1 MRINTDSFN
10 CWHNHSLLNTTAIM
24 RSFSFLLIWWF
35 STGKKVL
42 NRHQN
47 QFCLWSLD
55 LSDAVLLRSF
65 SSERWSATAGESF
78 DLPLTCS
85 TYTHTH
91 SYTLFVAPLS
101 KSLCRLFGNL
111 LLEVKEEL
119 IVRQGR
125 LCSVLDH
132 VLHKAG
138 LPLALIPARVNHR
151 KKKKKKELYHCISFL
166 WQLDKMNSIII

>member
-1 MRINTDSFN
+1 M
-10 CWHNHSLLNTTAIM
+10 
-24 RSFSFLLIWWF
+24 
-35 STGKKVL
+35 
-42 NRHQN
+42 
-47 QFCLWSLD
+47 QFCSGTFPQRGEAPQMESPLIFLW
-55 LSDAVLLRSF
+55 LLQH
-65 SSERWSATAGESF
+65 
-78 DLPLTCS
+78 
-85 TYTHTH
+85 THTH

-138 LPLALIPARVNHR
+138 LPLALIPERVNHR
-151 KKKKKKELYHCISFL
+151 KKKKKWVVSLYLFPL
-166 WQLDKMNSIII
+166 TTWQNEFHNHSWMIFDKHKNKMSSESLVLTFHWCEDMSCYPALKTYSEYPVTSLLKHRQI